1 MMLKMNVNELQPL
14 IVEIFD
20 LSSGR
25 EEGDGAGAE
34 GAKPARQHP
43 KTPQAVYLPPPI
55 NC

>member
-34 GAKPARQHP
+34 GSEASSTTP
-43 KTPQAVYLPPPI
+43 KNPTSSVPTSP
-55 NC
+55 N